1 MAVKFSINEVQFL
14 TNLMFEI
21 IHDRVELSKLP
32 TEYDYSNLNY
42 KSIADNLVDKLM
54 EFEKE
59 LEAQVTSTYVSKVV
73 FAEWSDVEALK
84 PFNVIQS
91 VDYGNSEITSDVV
104 SNLIT
109 DLEEDEENFDFTK
122 EELIE
127 ELNNSLGSDVANAL
141 IKGTIDYVQVV
152 E

>member
-1 MAVKFSINEVQFL
+1 MVVKFSINEVQFL

-42 KSIADNLVDKLM
+42 KSIADNLADKLI

-59 LEAQVTSTYVSKVV
+59 LKAQVTSTYVAKVV
-73 FAEWSDVEALK
+73 FTEWSDVETLT
-84 PFNVIQS
+84 PFNIIRH
-91 VDYGNSEITSDVV
+91 VDYERSEITSDVV
-104 SNLIT
+104 SNLIK
-109 DLEEDEENFDFTK
+109 DLEEDKDAFDFTK

-127 ELNNSLGSDVANAL
+127 ELNDSLGSDVTNAL
-141 IKGTIDYVQVV
+141 IKGTIDYVQVMF
-152 E
+152 

>member
-21 IHDRVELSKLP
+21 IHDRVELSELP

-42 KSIADNLVDKLM
+42 KSIADNLADKLM

-59 LEAQVTSTYVSKVV
+59 LEAEVTSAYVSKVV

-91 VDYGNSEITSDVV
+91 VDYGNNEITSDVV
-104 SNLIT
+104 SNLIE
-109 DLEEDEENFDFTK
+109 DLEEDEDNFDFTK
-122 EELIE
+122 EELID
-127 ELNNSLGSDVANAL
+127 ELNNSLGSDVTNAL

-152 E
+152 